1 MDKPMDETDR
11 KHCLLDLH
19 GIRERIS
26 PEAGAVEF
34 VRRWG
39 PQLESIL
46 AETPEDDRDEEM
58 VDASDFEAEKDRRKT
73 LESAVEDALDEVKG
87 AIASLEGLQ
96 AELEKV
102 SA

>member
-1 MDKPMDETDR
+1 MDKPMTEQDR
-11 KHCLLDLH
+11 QHCLLDLH

-26 PEAGAVEF
+26 PEAACVEF

-46 AETPEDDRDEEM
+46 AETPESDRDEM
-58 VDASDFEAEKDRRKT
+58 VDASDFEAEESRRKT

-102 SA
+102 AA